1 MNRRSN
7 LSENPIVLRPS
18 SIERMQSSGLRPRTL
33 IMGAWLAV
41 ALLAAVA
48 CKMDRPADFATA
60 SALPSG
66 PRRPDGVA
74 VDLQGSMPP
83 ASTRANT
90 SLGLVAL
97 REPVDMSGA
106 LSSVRTFFEA
116 VAREDATKMRTVLTL
131 DAQVNMPSGPN
142 NSGMRAEDA
151 WERRFGK
158 FDYKATGP
166 EPVFRETAVEMYG
179 FRDLEEAEG
188 DRPVRPPIM
197 EEQDVLIRVPIEI
210 RRVGTDRLF
219 GDEIVFLVRRVD
231 GVFRIRALYEDF
243 QAY

>member
-1 MNRRSN
+1 MAS
-7 LSENPIVLRPS
+7 
-18 SIERMQSSGLRPRTL
+18 
-33 IMGAWLAV
+33 AW
-41 ALLAAVA
+41 A
-48 CKMDRPADFATA
+48 CKLERPGSFATA

-74 VDLQGSMPP
+74 VDLQGSIPP
-83 ASTRANT
+83 AATRADT
-90 SLGLVAL
+90 SLGLIAL

-106 LSSVRTFFEA
+106 LNSVRQFFLA
-116 VAREDATKMRTVLTL
+116 ISREDASAMRAVLTL
-131 DAQVNMPSGPN
+131 DAQAYMPSGPN
-142 NSGMRAEDA
+142 NSGAKAEDA

-166 EPVFRETAVEMYG
+166 EPVFRETAVEIYG
-179 FRDLEEAEG
+179 YRDLDEAEG

-197 EEQDVLIRVPIEI
+197 EQQDALVRVPVEI
-210 RRVGTDRLF
+210 RRVGTDRIF